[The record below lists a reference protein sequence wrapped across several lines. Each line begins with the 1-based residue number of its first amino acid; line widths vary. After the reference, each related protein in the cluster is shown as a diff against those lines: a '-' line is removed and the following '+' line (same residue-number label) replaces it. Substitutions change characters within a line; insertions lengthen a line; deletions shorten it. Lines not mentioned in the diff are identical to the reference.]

1 VPGPAVDSGC
11 SFATALAAESAAQ
24 TGAETGTGL
33 GGRLSHGLVTGRK
46 YSTGGPEGNFFV
58 SIYQVRGRDRT
69 KTNIRVTDM
78 TGDGG

>member
-1 VPGPAVDSGC
+1 VPEPAVDSGC
-11 SFATALAAESAAQ
+11 SFATAPAAEL
-24 TGAETGTGL
+24 GAETGAGL

-58 SIYQVRGRDRT
+58 SIYHVRSRDRT
-69 KTNIRVTDM
+69 RTNIRVTDM